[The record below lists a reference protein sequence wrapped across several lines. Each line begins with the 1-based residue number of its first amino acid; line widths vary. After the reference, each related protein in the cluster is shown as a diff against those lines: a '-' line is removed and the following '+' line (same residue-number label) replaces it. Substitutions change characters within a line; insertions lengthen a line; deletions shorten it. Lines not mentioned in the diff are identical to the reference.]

1 MTLPLY
7 DRAVILGQISIDT
20 NPNFGFVSFGQTFQ
34 LCYNIYGIVITD
46 APLLSLILGASIQH
60 QEILEGS
67 DVYFE
72 CNIQVSPFT
81 SSVPIVA
88 ITISQIR

>member
-1 MTLPLY
+1 M
-7 DRAVILGQISIDT
+7 AV
-20 NPNFGFVSFGQTFQ
+20 FGQTFQ
-34 LCYNIYGIVITD
+34 LCSNIYGIVITD

-72 CNIQVSPFT
+72 CNIQVSRFT
-81 SSVPIVA
+81 TWVPILRSDEKTRKS
-88 ITISQIR
+88 IIHF